1 MWKLGLSMSVLAIH
15 EAQNMC
21 RCVDVH
27 LADVQMY
34 EYVWIC
40 ECECRRPQRSEEFGV
55 PWNWS
60 LALL

>member
-40 ECECRRPQRSEEFGV
+40 MLMPGYYTYIHIYIYI
-55 PWNWS
+55 
-60 LALL
+60 